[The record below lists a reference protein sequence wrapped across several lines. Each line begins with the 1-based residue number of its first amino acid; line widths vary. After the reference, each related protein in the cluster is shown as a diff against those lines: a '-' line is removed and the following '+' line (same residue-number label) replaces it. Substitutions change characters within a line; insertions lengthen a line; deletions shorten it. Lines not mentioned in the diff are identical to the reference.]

1 MLNFC
6 ILIILIFFVYWLIYN
21 PRMIHKPI
29 TTKKAGPDAK
39 VFTEENTIAIL
50 KRGDKKTVI
59 NNNKAR
65 KS

>member
-1 MLNFC
+1 
-6 ILIILIFFVYWLIYN
+6 
-21 PRMIHKPI
+21 MIHKPI